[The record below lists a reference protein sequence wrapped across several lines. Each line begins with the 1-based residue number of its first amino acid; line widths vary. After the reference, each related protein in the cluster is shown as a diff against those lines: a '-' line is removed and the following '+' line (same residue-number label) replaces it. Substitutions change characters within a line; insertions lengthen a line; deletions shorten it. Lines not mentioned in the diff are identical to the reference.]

1 MNDMN
6 FYEPSKKLRLDV
18 YWIYHTKSSKTL
30 RVTEPLILL
39 RRNLVL
45 SWVQWIYQLL
55 WPQAESSN
63 SQGRS
68 QKVGRIS
75 SRVDELCI
83 RLAVACQ
90 CSPPHPTI
98 LFLSLFFGGFA
109 INQWYHS
116 YHSWFVIISIEEL
129 VPLMVPHGNVRLFHW
144 GARSYLRIVSM
155 IS

>member
-1 MNDMN
+1 M
-6 FYEPSKKLRLDV
+6 

-90 CSPPHPTI
+90 RSPPHPTI

-129 VPLMVPHGNVRLFHW
+129 VPHGTTVTWYFFTGGLAATW
-144 GARSYLRIVSM
+144 GSSPWFRK
-155 IS
+155 ISDLTQMRNEQLS